1 MQITIEDEK
10 KLWVMFDERAHLTKG
25 SVLISS
31 QGGREVRGSSL
42 CYDKIYLIPH
52 KALLYSLDFPP
63 PFHSLAVI

>member
-1 MQITIEDEK
+1 
-10 KLWVMFDERAHLTKG
+10 MFDERAHLTKG

-63 PFHSLAVI
+63 PPSTH

>member
-1 MQITIEDEK
+1 
-10 KLWVMFDERAHLTKG
+10 MFDERAHLTKG

-31 QGGREVRGSSL
+31 QGGREMRGSSL

-63 PFHSLAVI
+63 PLPLISSYLAVDFQ

>member
-1 MQITIEDEK
+1 
-10 KLWVMFDERAHLTKG
+10 MFDERAHLTKG

-63 PFHSLAVI
+63 PPLPLISSYLAVDFQ

>member
-1 MQITIEDEK
+1 
-10 KLWVMFDERAHLTKG
+10 MFDERAHLTKG